1 MAKAILKREE
11 IPEQYTWNTA
21 DLYPSDDQ
29 WEADFQTLTENIREL
44 VTYEGTL
51 SQSGTTLSQFVTL
64 EQEAGERLSKLMDY
78 AQRKSD
84 EDTRIST
91 YQAMVSRISSQY
103 VSFLQATAFEVPEV
117 LRLPSETL

>member
-51 SQSGTTLSQFVTL
+51 SQSGTTLYQFVTL